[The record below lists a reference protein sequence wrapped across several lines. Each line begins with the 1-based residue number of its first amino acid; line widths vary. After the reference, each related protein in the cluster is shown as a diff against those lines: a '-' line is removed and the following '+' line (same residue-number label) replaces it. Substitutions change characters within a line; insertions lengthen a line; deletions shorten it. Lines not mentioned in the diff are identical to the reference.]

1 MESYPRKP
9 WENSQDNCECKDD
22 DHLNSETD
30 GNGNHIVVGE
40 SFLNINVIMID
51 LMMTVTTMIVMMMVM
66 ITTLRCVKGAQ
77 TVTARSRATAMV
89 V

>member
-1 MESYPRKP
+1 M
-9 WENSQDNCECKDD
+9 
-22 DHLNSETD
+22 
-30 GNGNHIVVGE
+30 VGE
-40 SFLNINVIMID
+40 GFLNIMIMVNM
-51 LMMTVTTMIVMMMVM
+51 MMTVTTMTVMMMAM

>member
-1 MESYPRKP
+1 M
-9 WENSQDNCECKDD
+9 
-22 DHLNSETD
+22 
-30 GNGNHIVVGE
+30 VGE
-40 SFLNINVIMID
+40 GFLNIMIMMNV
-51 LMMTVTTMIVMMMVM
+51 MMTVTTMIVMMMAM

>member
-1 MESYPRKP
+1 M
-9 WENSQDNCECKDD
+9 
-22 DHLNSETD
+22 
-30 GNGNHIVVGE
+30 VGE
-40 SFLNINVIMID
+40 SFLNIKVIMTNV
-51 LMMTVTTMIVMMMVM
+51 MMTVTTMIVMMMVM

>member
-9 WENSQDNCECKDD
+9 WEKSHDNGKCKDD
-22 DHLNSETD
+22 DHFNSETD

-40 SFLNINVIMID
+40 RFLNVMIMMNVMIT
-51 LMMTVTTMIVMMMVM
+51 LTTMIVTMMAM

>member
-1 MESYPRKP
+1 MA
-9 WENSQDNCECKDD
+9 
-22 DHLNSETD
+22 
-30 GNGNHIVVGE
+30 GE
-40 SFLNINVIMID
+40 GFLIIMIMVNM
-51 LMMTVTTMIVMMMVM
+51 MMTVTTMIVMMIVM

>member
-1 MESYPRKP
+1 M
-9 WENSQDNCECKDD
+9 
-22 DHLNSETD
+22 
-30 GNGNHIVVGE
+30 VGE
-40 SFLNINVIMID
+40 RFLNIMIMMNV
-51 LMMTVTTMIVMMMVM
+51 MMTVTTMMVMMMVMMTLTTMIVMMMTM